1 MALWIV
7 LAIVVAIAVAIA
19 VLYNRLVKARQ
30 MAAEGWS
37 GIDVQL
43 KRRADLVPNLVET
56 VKGYAVHERDLFT
69 EVTRLRSEVAAVDE
83 GDVADRGRLEGMLSA
98 ALGRLLALAEAYPAL
113 KADGNFRDL
122 QSELAK
128 VEDDIQMARRY
139 YNGATRNLNVAV
151 QSFPSNLVAST
162 FGFGTRNFF
171 ELDDAGDRAV
181 PEVSFPGGP

>member
-1 MALWIV
+1 MTLWIV
-7 LAIVVAIAVAIA
+7 LAIVALIAVAAA

-56 VKGYAVHERDLFT
+56 VKGYAAHERDLFT
-69 EVTRLRSEVAAVDE
+69 EVTRLRAEVAALGE
-83 GDVADRGRLEGMLSA
+83 GHVTDRGRLEGMLSA

-139 YNGATRNLNVAV
+139 YNGSTRNLNVAV
-151 QSFPSNLVAST
+151 QSFPSNLVASA
-162 FGFGTRNFF
+162 FGFGMRDFF
-171 ELDDAGDRAV
+171 QLDDASDRAV
-181 PEVSFPGGP
+181 PQVSFPGGQ